1 MSLGTASDG
10 VCHAVRMT
18 VPPAPGARVLSVG
31 ADTEHRFSKPPRASI
46 RLIEGLGVDG
56 DAHCG
61 PTVQHRSR
69 VARDPSQPNLRQVH
83 LLQTELF
90 AEAAGHG
97 HRLAPGDLGENV
109 STTGVDLLDLPVGTL
124 LELGAEAQVRL
135 TGLRNPC
142 WQIDRFSDGL
152 LPLMVPRDDA
162 GRVRRKA
169 GVMAVVARSGEV
181 RPGDPIRVVLPPP
194 PHRPLAVV

>member
-1 MSLGTASDG
+1 MSLGKATRG

-18 VPPAPGARVLSVG
+18 LPARPEPRVLSVG
-31 ADTEHRFSKPPRASI
+31 ADAEHRFSKLPRPSI

-69 VARDPSQPNLRQVH
+69 MARDPSQPNLRQVH
-83 LLQTELF
+83 LLQSELF
-90 AEAAGHG
+90 AEVATRG

-109 STTGVDLLDLPVGTL
+109 STTGVDLLGLPVGTVL
-124 LELGAEAQVRL
+124 RLGEAAEVRL

-152 LPLMVPRDDA
+152 LALMVPRDA
-162 GRVRRKA
+162 EGRVLRKA
-169 GVMAVVARSGEV
+169 GVMAVVVRSGRV
-181 RPGDPIRVVLPPP
+181 QSGDPIRVVLPPD
-194 PHRPLAVV
+194 PHLPLAVV

>member
-1 MSLGTASDG
+1 
-10 VCHAVRMT
+10 MT
-18 VPPAPGARVLSVG
+18 LPPHPGPRVLSVG

-46 RLIEGLGVDG
+46 RLVEGLGVDG

-61 PTVQHRSR
+61 TTVQHRSR

-83 LLQTELF
+83 LIQTELF
-90 AEAAGHG
+90 AEVAGHG

-109 STTGVDLLDLPVGTL
+109 STTGVDLLGLPVGAL
-124 LELGAEAQVRL
+124 LQLGADAQVRI

-152 LPLMVPRDDA
+152 LPLMLPRDDQ
-162 GRVRRKA
+162 GRVFRKA
-169 GVMAVVARSGEV
+169 GVMAVVVRSGQV
-181 RPGDPIRVVLPPP
+181 RPGDPVRVVLPPP
-194 PHRPLAVV
+194 PHLPLAVV